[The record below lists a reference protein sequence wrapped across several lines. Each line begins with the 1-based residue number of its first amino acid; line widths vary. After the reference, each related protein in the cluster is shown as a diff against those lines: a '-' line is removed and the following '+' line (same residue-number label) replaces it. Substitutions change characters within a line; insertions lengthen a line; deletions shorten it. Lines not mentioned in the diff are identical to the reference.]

1 MSNVSAIDAA
11 IAAVQGKQMNKNKE
25 TGVTASDVRP
35 ATAKVRLTKEER
47 AERDVE
53 REQEKAERKATREAA
68 RAEKL
73 RLKEEQKKPAHMT
86 KVEKARARLTEM
98 DEDTSLMLDE
108 LVSNMSLNQLDILNQ
123 HLALHV
129 RAERT
134 ATAVDQTLS
143 VGQAV
148 RIVGGDPR
156 FIGSV
161 GTVIKA
167 QRIRCYVSIPGYDR
181 DIYLFISD
189 VEALA
194 EDEVEILDAEV
205 ETDETEL
212 VAATA

>member
-1 MSNVSAIDAA
+1 MTNVSAIDAA
-11 IAAVQGKQMNKNKE
+11 IAAVKNKKMNKDKN
-25 TGVTASDVRP
+25 VTASDVRP

-47 AERDVE
+47 AARYAQSEAWA
-53 REQEKAERKATREAA
+53 AERKAARDAA
-68 RAEKL
+68 RAEKR
-73 RLKEEQKKPAHMT
+73 RLKEAEKKPAHMT

-98 DEDTSLMLDE
+98 DENTLEMFNDISSVLT
-108 LVSNMSLNQLDILNQ
+108 LNQLDILNQ

-129 RAERT
+129 RAKRT
-134 ATAVDQTLS
+134 ASAVDQTLS

-148 RIVGGDPR
+148 RVVGGDPR

-161 GTVIKA
+161 GSVVKA

-194 EDEVEILDAEV
+194 EDEVEIVAEDAEV
-205 ETDETEL
+205 DENSDEL
-212 VAATA
+212 VAEAV